1 MLKICEFFEVQKGA
15 VTGDTDEFVLVENC
29 SQYDTA
35 LQNYSIVCRRYNLD
49 QVLQWVNDEGFG
61 MQGYVSDCFEG
72 GLYKVALDI
81 VKSSLAISYY
91 TSEFVKQHGSSQAF
105 LDYYGRGDNGIAFAE
120 QQTEIPQDS
129 FVGLESLQ
137 GLSDNDGIPEDQ
149 AANINTPE
157 SIQSFAA
164 DDFEEVLPPPVYPS
178 EQQVYQPEPLA
189 YQPEQPVYQQE
200 QQAYQPEQS
209 VYPPEQQAYQSE
221 PSAYQQEQEPEYLQ
235 KEKLLTDEEY
245 EALTAPSFTIPEK
258 SVETAEL
265 PEEEKISAIQHGVE
279 YAVECEGLDV
289 EGVTFKDGKVSIP
302 FSALNNLVSCMVQAV
317 SKIAT
322 EEVNGIQVLTKDDRA
337 DAAGLVDQ
345 YAPSVV
351 KTFLIKEILNAESDA
366 EIIRITAILN
376 DFCTYL
382 RDCNIDKM

>member
-15 VTGDTDEFVLVENC
+15 VTGDTDAFVLVENC

-105 LDYYGRGDNGIAFAE
+105 LDYYGRSDNGIAFAE
-120 QQTEIPQDS
+120 QQIEIPQDS

-149 AANINTPE
+149 VANIDIPE

-164 DDFEEVLPPPVYPS
+164 DDFEEVLPQQPVYPP
-178 EQQVYQPEPLA
+178 EQQA
-189 YQPEQPVYQQE
+189 YQPEQPVYQ
-200 QQAYQPEQS
+200 S
-209 VYPPEQQAYQSE
+209 EQQAYQSE
-221 PSAYQQEQEPEYLQ
+221 QPIYPPEQQVYQSEQPVHQQKQEPEYLQ
-235 KEKLLTDEEY
+235 KEQLLTDEEY
-245 EALTAPSFTIPEK
+245 EALTAPSLTIPEK
-258 SVETAEL
+258 SVETEEL
-265 PEEEKISAIQHGVE
+265 PKEEKTSAMQHGVE
-279 YAVECEGLDV
+279 YAVECEGLDI

-322 EEVNGIQVLTKDDRA
+322 EEVNGIQVLTKDDRT